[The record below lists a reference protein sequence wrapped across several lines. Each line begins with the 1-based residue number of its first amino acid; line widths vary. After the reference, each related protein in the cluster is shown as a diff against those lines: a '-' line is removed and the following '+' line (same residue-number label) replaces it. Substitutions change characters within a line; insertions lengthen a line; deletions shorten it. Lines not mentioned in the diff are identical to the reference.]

1 MQDVFK
7 KKLVG
12 KELGLYLHMPS
23 RTDPTI
29 SPDGCGSFYV
39 LSLVPNLSGKIDWDN
54 LLPSYTDNLLG
65 YLQENYLPDLKS
77 NIIAQHTVSPLDFKH
92 RLNSHLG
99 AAFSVKP
106 SMIQSGFFR
115 PQVKSGF
122 FENLYFVGAG
132 VHPGAGVP
140 AVMASGKIA
149 ANTIDPS
156 SSVYSPILGKHDI
169 NIRA

>member
-1 MQDVFK
+1 
-7 KKLVG
+7 
-12 KELGLYLHMPS
+12 
-23 RTDPTI
+23 
-29 SPDGCGSFYV
+29 V
-39 LSLVPNLSGKIDWDN
+39 LSLVPNLSSKTDWDSV
-54 LLPSYTDNLLG
+54 LPSYTDQVLG

-77 NIIAQHTVSPLDFKH
+77 NIIAQHTVSPLDFKN

-106 SMIQSGFFR
+106 SMMQSGYFR

-122 FENLYFVGAG
+122 FDNLYFVGAG

-149 ANTIDPS
+149 ANAIDPS
-156 SSVYSPILGKHDI
+156 SSVNVSKLI
-169 NIRA
+169 NQEIHIRA